1 MDKTYIMNARGN
13 SKNLFTLAYL
23 ARENIK
29 RGVPMSNEALDFLR
43 RVNMS
48 TGIVGGYPSKSG
60 FMGYVD
66 GKYEWFESEQA
77 YYEFIKEKSNE

>member
-1 MDKTYIMNARGN
+1 
-13 SKNLFTLAYL
+13 
-23 ARENIK
+23 
-29 RGVPMSNEALDFLR
+29 
-43 RVNMS
+43 MS
-48 TGIVGGYPSKSG
+48 TGIVGGYPSKGG